1 MSEAMKLIVDGYV
14 KLSARK
20 ALDDLNAHRR
30 RLATELRSINGPF
43 DLSSSIRQ
51 LEKEIEVIEE
61 GLAKLDTCAAA
72 C

>member
-51 LEKEIEVIEE
+51 LEKEIEVIED

>member
-20 ALDDLNAHRR
+20 ALDDLKAHRY
-30 RLATELRSINGPF
+30 RLATELKSINGPF
-43 DLSSSIRQ
+43 DLSSSIKQ

-61 GLAKLDTCAAA
+61 GLARLDTCAVA
-72 C
+72 

>member
-20 ALDDLNAHRR
+20 ALDDLMAHRR

-61 GLAKLDTCAAA
+61 GLARLDTCAVA
-72 C
+72 

>member
-20 ALDDLNAHRR
+20 ALDDLKAH
-30 RLATELRSINGPF
+30 LATELRSINGPF

>member
-61 GLAKLDTCAAA
+61 GLAKLDTCAVA

>member
-20 ALDDLNAHRR
+20 ALDDLKAHRC
-30 RLATELRSINGPF
+30 RLATELKSINGPF
-43 DLSSSIRQ
+43 DLSSSIKQ

-61 GLAKLDTCAAA
+61 GLARLDTCAVA
-72 C
+72 